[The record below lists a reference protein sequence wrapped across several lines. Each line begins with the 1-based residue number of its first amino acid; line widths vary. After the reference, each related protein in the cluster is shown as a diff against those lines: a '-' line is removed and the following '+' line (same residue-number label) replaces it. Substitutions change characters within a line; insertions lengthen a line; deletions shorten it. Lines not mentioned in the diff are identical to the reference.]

1 MTLRALSQLQPWR
14 SVEPQRGALRSPHIR
29 AIAVERSFVKHD
41 KCGGLSSLPPQDV
54 EGLFDEVGG
63 VKGVDAGES
72 AHPVKSVARGDIASQ
87 SMPDAATASCDLGT
101 VTARPHQEIQG
112 E

>member
-14 SVEPQRGALRSPHIR
+14 SAEPQRSALRSPHIR
-29 AIAVERSFVKHD
+29 AVAVERSFSNMISAA
-41 KCGGLSSLPPQDV
+41 GYLSLPSQDV